1 MHQKNGAAKSSP
13 VYFYPDTS
21 YAILFFNMM
30 TFKEKYGNTALI
42 AGASEGM
49 GAAYA
54 YALAARGLDLILIA
68 RRSGPLDAT
77 AGQITEKFGVKVQTV
92 TCDLAGGDATNQIIN
107 AVGSKPVGFLVYNAA
122 LSHIGPYLAAGLATH
137 QDIAKVNMLT
147 PMAMLHHFGGK
158 MVERGKGGVVLMASI
173 AGFQGSGYLATYA
186 ATKAFNRVLA
196 EGLWYEWKT
205 KGVDV
210 IACCAGATATPNYI
224 NTNPGKASP
233 LEPEPQ
239 LPEQVVAECL
249 KKIGKQ
255 PSFISGT
262 GNKLVTFLMQ
272 HIFSRNQAV
281 NMMGDGMRKMYRI
294 KG

>member
-1 MHQKNGAAKSSP
+1 
-13 VYFYPDTS
+13 
-21 YAILFFNMM
+21 M
-30 TFKEKYGNTALI
+30 TFKEKYGQTALV

-54 YALAARGLDLILIA
+54 FALAERGMHLVLIA
-68 RRSGPLDAT
+68 RRVGPLEET
-77 AGQITEKFGVKVQTV
+77 ARKITEQFGVKVQTIS
-92 TCDLAGGDATNQIIN
+92 CDLADDDATQRIIQ
-107 AVGSKPVGFLVYNAA
+107 AVDDKSIDFLVYNAA
-122 LSHIGPYLAAGLATH
+122 LSYIGPYTETRLETH
-137 QDIAKVNMLT
+137 TNIAKVNMIT
-147 PMAMLHHFGGK
+147 QMALVYHFGGK
-158 MVERGKGGVVLMASI
+158 MVERGKGGIVIMSSI

-196 EGLWYEWKT
+196 EGLWYEWKE

-233 LEPEPQ
+233 LEPKPQ
-239 LPEQVVAECL
+239 LPEQVVEECL
-249 KKIGKQ
+249 QKIGKT

-272 HIFSRNQAV
+272 HIFSRKMAIK
-281 NMMGDGMRKMYRI
+281 MMGVGMRKMYGI